1 MLVEVGVNSHRH
13 VVADTHYGTKG
24 IGTETEVSILTHV
37 LEALSLL
44 LHRIVAAAET
54 VNLDALALDF
64 NTLSGTLAFYQRTY
78 GTNTSTGSN
87 LTELILIDL

>member
-1 MLVEVGVNSHRH
+1 M
-13 VVADTHYGTKG
+13 ADTHHGTKG

-54 VNLDALALDF
+54 VNLDALALDL

-78 GTNTSTGSN
+78 GADTSTGSN

>member
-1 MLVEVGVNSHRH
+1 MLMEVSVDSHCH
-13 VVADTHYGTKG
+13 VMADTHHGTKG

-37 LEALSLL
+37 FEALSLL

-54 VNLDALALDF
+54 VNLDALALDL

-78 GTNTSTGSN
+78 GADTSTSSN